1 MLNVFFLN
9 LSLQFPNT
17 SGILGSEENV
27 KTKRHKMFTE
37 PEVILDIESDA
48 HVGGLPLY
56 VELVAGLQAKQ
67 DCGVKLCT
75 YCLDI
80 FPSKMSFAFYVPQ

>member
-17 SGILGSEENV
+17 SGILGSEEKCQE

-56 VELVAGLQAKQ
+56 VELVAGLQAGQKR
-67 DCGVKLCT
+67 VEL
-75 YCLDI
+75 Y
-80 FPSKMSFAFYVPQ
+80 